1 LFKLLLSLVPAGLT
15 VDQILPSPDHIVLLA
30 RPQSRAAACPLCDRP
45 STRVHSRYSR
55 RLADLPWHGRI
66 VELQVDV
73 RRFRCSNGGC
83 RRRIFAERLPEVA
96 ALKARRTARLRE
108 AQRHIGLTLGGE
120 PGARLARRLA
130 MPVSG
135 DTLLRLIRAVA
146 LEPPAVP
153 RVLGVDDWAWR
164 RGQRYGTILC
174 DLERRRVID
183 LLPDRQAE
191 TLAAWLERHPGVEVV
206 SRDRAGAYADG
217 IRQGAPQA
225 VQVADRW
232 HLLRNGSDALRQ
244 VLDRHPAQLR
254 QAARAVTAELDAD
267 VAPPEPRPPTK
278 LEQGQR
284 DRYAKRQARFDE
296 IARLHQQGLGARA
309 IARTPGLARSTV
321 RRWLRRGQTP
331 TWRKGRRPS
340 IVDPY
345 ADHLRRRWREG
356 CRNAAQLWREI
367 RAQGFPGQAV
377 IVRQWVARLRA
388 GDAAAVPTGPA
399 RPVWRTPS
407 SRQAARLLLADAESL
422 HDTERAFAG
431 ALTAASPA
439 IRAARELA
447 GTFAGLVKARDAAG
461 LEPWLEAAQGS
472 ALGGFADGLRRDLP
486 AVRAALTTPWST
498 GPVEGHITR
507 LKLLKRQMYGRAK
520 FDLLRRR
527 VLCAA

>member
-1 LFKLLLSLVPAGLT
+1 MFKRLLSLVPAGLT
-15 VDQILPSPDHIVLLA
+15 VDQVLPSPDHIVLVA
-30 RPQSRAAACPLCDRP
+30 WPKSRAAACPLCGRP

-66 VELQVDV
+66 VELRVDV
-73 RRFRCSNGGC
+73 RRFRCSNSAC

-96 ALKARRTARLRE
+96 AVKARRTVRLRE
-108 AQRHIGLTLGGE
+108 AQRHIGLALGGE

-135 DTLLRLIRAVA
+135 ATLLRLIRAIG
-146 LEPPAVP
+146 LEPPAGP

-174 DLERRRVID
+174 DLERRRVVD
-183 LLPDRQAE
+183 PLPDRQAE
-191 TLAAWLERHPGVEVV
+191 TLAAWLKRHPGVEIV

-217 IRQGAPQA
+217 IRQGAPHA

-254 QAARAVTAELDAD
+254 QAARAVTAELDAAA
-267 VAPPEPRPPTK
+267 APPEPRPPTK
-278 LEQGQR
+278 VEQGQR
-284 DRYAKRQARFDE
+284 DRYAKRRARFEE
-296 IARLHQQGLGARA
+296 IARLHQQGIGARA
-309 IARTPGLARSTV
+309 IARTLGLARNTV
-321 RRWLRRGQTP
+321 RHWLRRGQAP

-340 IVDPY
+340 LIDPY
-345 ADHLRRRWREG
+345 AAHLRRRWREG

-377 IVRQWVARLRA
+377 IVRRWVARLRA
-388 GDAAAVPTGPA
+388 SDTAAAPTGPA

-407 SRQAARLLLADAESL
+407 SRQAARLLLTDAEGL
-422 HDTERAFAG
+422 HATERAFVA
-431 ALTAASPA
+431 ALIAASPE
-439 IRAARELA
+439 IRVVQEMAR
-447 GTFAGLVKARDAAG
+447 TFAGLVKARDVAG

-472 ALGGFADGLRRDLP
+472 ELRGFADGLGRDLP
-486 AVRAALTTPWST
+486 AIHAALTLPWST

-520 FDLLRRR
+520 FDLLRQR

>member
-1 LFKLLLSLVPAGLT
+1 LCKPLPSLVPAGLA
-15 VDQILPSPDHIVLLA
+15 VDEVPPSPGHIVLAA
-30 RPQSRAAACPLCDRP
+30 RPTSRAADCPLCGRP
-45 STRVHSRYSR
+45 SARVHSRYR
-55 RLADLPWHGRI
+55 RLLADLPWHGRI

-73 RRFRCSNGGC
+73 RRFRCANEAC
-83 RRRIFAERLPEVA
+83 HRRIFAERLPAVA
-96 ALKARRTARLRE
+96 AVKARRTVRLRE
-108 AQRHIGLTLGGE
+108 AQRHIGLALGGE

-130 MPVSG
+130 RPVSG
-135 DTLLRLIRAVA
+135 DTLLRLIRAIHP
-146 LEPPAVP
+146 EPPAGP

-254 QAARAVTAELDAD
+254 QAACAVTAELDA
-267 VAPPEPRPPTK
+267 AAPPPEPRPPTK

-284 DRYAKRQARFDE
+284 DRHAKRQARFAE
-296 IARLHQQGLGARA
+296 IARLHRQGMGARA
-309 IARTPGLARSTV
+309 IARTLGLARNTV
-321 RRWLRRGQTP
+321 RRWLRRGQAP
-331 TWRKGRRPS
+331 TWHKGRRPS

-345 ADHLRRRWREG
+345 AAHLRRRWREG
-356 CRNAAQLWREI
+356 CHNAAQLWREI

-377 IVRQWVARLRA
+377 IVRRWVARLRA
-388 GDAAAVPTGPA
+388 GDTAAMPTASA
-399 RPVWRTPS
+399 RPVWRLPS
-407 SRQAARLLLADAESL
+407 SRQAARLLLTDAESL
-422 HDTERAFAG
+422 DDTERAFVD
-431 ALTAASPA
+431 ALTAASPE
-439 IRAARELA
+439 IRATQELA
-447 GTFAGLVKARDAAG
+447 GTFAGLIKARDPAG
-461 LEPWLEAAQGS
+461 LEPWLEAARGS
-472 ALGGFADGLRRDLP
+472 ALRDFADGLRRDLP
-486 AVRAALTTPWST
+486 AVRAALTLAWST

-520 FDLLRRR
+520 FDLLRQR